1 MFFKKKK
8 KKIIGISGM
17 SCDACALRIDKAL
30 EDLSDISRVKVDL
43 KKKCAIVFYDENVDS
58 LLLQKTIEDLGYKVT
73 GIKEVH

>member
-30 EDLSDISRVKVDL
+30 EELAD
-43 KKKCAIVFYDENVDS
+43 VDS
-58 LLLQKTIEDLGYKVT
+58 AKVELKLKIE
-73 GIKEVH
+73 